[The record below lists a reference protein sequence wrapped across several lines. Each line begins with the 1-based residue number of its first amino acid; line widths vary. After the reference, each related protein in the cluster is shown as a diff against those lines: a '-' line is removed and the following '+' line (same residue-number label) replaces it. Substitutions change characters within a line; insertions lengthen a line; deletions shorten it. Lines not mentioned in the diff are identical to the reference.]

1 MDNNPSSLSKPFI
14 AIGLLVGILM
24 VTAFIPAEWFGIHPI
39 SYKEKPLD
47 LSLITSASEIAQDV
61 NGDGVISWKEVIAE
75 TFKDPTEAD
84 DIKDA
89 TVDAQAI
96 EHLND
101 PNNLTGSFSKNLYLA
116 SAYINKNGGTD
127 TASQQ
132 AVLDQ
137 LISDEAQKMVP
148 TTYIYKDL
156 QISKQEDTSSLKIYG
171 NSMASIFQKIVTRKI
186 MEDDFAS
193 VNSFIQTNNESEL
206 LVLTK
211 NKDRVDSLLQEALSI
226 HVPPSAISFHILALN
241 RVALYRDTLD
251 NLSKAESDP
260 VRAKIALEQYAD
272 MIVLVLRTPAQFSQY
287 FNLQNIVFSSQEPG
301 YMFTAGY
308 TISN

>member
-1 MDNNPSSLSKPFI
+1 MDNNPLSLSKPLI
-14 AIGLLVGILM
+14 AIGVLVGVLM
-24 VTAFIPAEWFGIHPI
+24 VMAFIPAEWFGIHPI

-47 LSLITSASEIAQDV
+47 LSLITSASEIAQDA

-75 TFKDPTEAD
+75 TFKDSTEAD

-116 SAYINKNGGTD
+116 SAYINKNGGAD

-148 TTYIYKDL
+148 TTYTYKDL
-156 QISKQEDTSSLKIYG
+156 QVSKQEDKTSLKIYG
-171 NSMASIFQKIVTRKI
+171 NSVASIFQKIVTRKI

-193 VNSFIQTNNESEL
+193 INSFIQTKNESDL
-206 LVLTK
+206 SILTK
-211 NKDRVDSLLQEALSI
+211 NKVRVDSLLQEVLSM

-241 RVALYRDTLD
+241 RIAFYRDTLD

-260 VRAKIALEQYAD
+260 VRAKIALEQYAE
-272 MIVLVLRTPAQFSQY
+272 MIVLVLRIPAQFSQY
-287 FNLQNIVFSSQEPG
+287 FNLQNIVFSPQNPG